1 MATIKDVAKEA
12 GVSVATVSRVLNGT
26 DRVRLETVQAVQA
39 AIEKLNYHPNFLG
52 RTLRRLETMKILV
65 VLPTISNQFYSRVV
79 RGIQDVAKQNGY
91 HVMLVTT
98 ENDTEAE
105 TEYIEMVRRR
115 LLDGIIFLFSSL
127 SGEQI
132 ERLAQEC
139 PVVVA
144 SETIPG
150 LHTVSTV
157 TIDNRR
163 AAYDATQFLIGN
175 GCQKIAY
182 LSAGIIYGSSAAR
195 GLGVKEAVYDAG
207 LEISS
212 ELFLDEG
219 LTFKAGKRAA
229 RRILDMPSLPD
240 AVFAAAD
247 AAAIGVMHTLL
258 EHNIVAGRDIS
269 VMGFDNNSIAEYYD
283 PPLTTVAQPQMEI
296 GRKAMEL
303 LLKKIEDPNSEAEQ
317 VLLPHQ
323 LVIRNSVRLLQKDYK
338 ADPLG

>member
-1 MATIKDVAKEA
+1 MEARHTATIKDVAKEA

-26 DRVRLETVQAVQA
+26 DRVRSETIEAVQS

-79 RGIQDVAKQNGY
+79 RGIQEIAKHNGY

-150 LHTVSTV
+150 LHAVSSV
-157 TIDNRR
+157 TIDNRKAGYE
-163 AAYDATQFLIGN
+163 AARFLLEN
-175 GCQKIAY
+175 GCRRIAY
-182 LSAGIIYGSSAAR
+182 LSAGSIYGSSAAR
-195 GLGVKEAVYDAG
+195 GRGVKDALRDAG
-207 LEISS
+207 VNISP

-219 LTFKAGKRAA
+219 LTFKAGRRAVQ
-229 RRILDMPSLPD
+229 RIMDMPELPD
-240 AVFAAAD
+240 AVFAASD
-247 AAAIGVMHTLL
+247 AAAIGVMHTLS
-258 EHNIVAGRDIS
+258 EHGLVTGRDIS
-269 VMGFDNNSIAEYYD
+269 VMGFDNNSIAEYYN
-283 PPLTTVAQPQMEI
+283 PSLTTVAQPQMEI

-303 LLKKIEDPNSEAEQ
+303 LLQKIKDPDSAVEQ

-323 LVIRNSVRLLQKDYK
+323 LVVRDSVRLLRKD
-338 ADPLG
+338 G

>member
-26 DRVRLETVQAVQA
+26 DRVRTETVQAVQA

-91 HVMLVTT
+91 YVMLVTT

-127 SGEQI
+127 SSEQI
-132 ERLAQEC
+132 ERLSEEC

-144 SETIPG
+144 SETIPDLQG
-150 LHTVSTV
+150 VSTV
-157 TIDNRR
+157 TIDNRK
-163 AAYDATQFLIGN
+163 AAYAATHFLIEN
-175 GCQKIAY
+175 GCKKIAY
-182 LSAGIIYGSSAAR
+182 LSAGIIYGSSAMR
-195 GLGVKEAVYDAG
+195 SLGVRDSLRDAG
-207 LEISS
+207 LQILPEM
-212 ELFLDEG
+212 FLDEG
-219 LTFKAGKRAA
+219 LTFKAGKRGAL
-229 RRILDMPSLPD
+229 RLLDMPSLPD
-240 AVFAAAD
+240 AVFAASD
-247 AAAIGVMHTLL
+247 AAAIGVMHTFV
-258 EHNIVAGRDIS
+258 EHGITVGQDIS
-269 VMGFDNNSIAEYYD
+269 VMGFDNNSFAEYYN
-283 PPLTTVAQPQMEI
+283 PSLTTVAQPQMEI

-303 LLKKIEDPNSEAEQ
+303 LLKKIKDPDSETEQ

-323 LVIRNSVRLLQKDYK
+323 LVIRDSVKLSRKD
-338 ADPLG
+338 GS

>member
-26 DRVRLETVQAVQA
+26 DRVRSETVEAVQA

-105 TEYIEMVRRR
+105 TGYIEMVRRR
-115 LLDGIIFLFSSL
+115 LLDGIIFLFSTL

-132 ERLAQEC
+132 QRLAEEC

-150 LHTVSTV
+150 IDGVSTV
-157 TIDNRR
+157 TIDNWK
-163 AAYDATQFLIGN
+163 AAYDAAQFLIAN
-175 GCQKIAY
+175 GCRRIAY
-182 LSAGIIYGSSAAR
+182 LSAGAIYGSSAAR
-195 GLGVKEAVYDAG
+195 GKGVMDAMAEAG
-207 LEISS
+207 LDIQPEF
-212 ELFLDEG
+212 LLDEG

-229 RRILDMPSLPD
+229 LRLLDLPALPD

-258 EHNIVAGRDIS
+258 EHDIVAGKDIS

-303 LLKKIEDPNSEAEQ
+303 LIKKIKDPDSAPEKI
-317 VLLPHQ
+317 LLPHQ
-323 LVIRNSVRLLQKDYK
+323 LVIRDSVKLLRKDRSS
-338 ADPLG
+338 L